1 MILEYCWECR
11 ILHFLMK
18 YPTHQHREDESHEAT
33 AENSEGHGVGH
44 EQREGGGQ
52 RTEQVRDAAED
63 KVSHVVVILLGPVL
77 VGDPTREQLAD
88 RLRDAWGEEEFTR
101 ASETWFCLL
110 VFFLLFCTALLWNA
124 SRFHLPLA
132 VRTWPHRAEMPGS
145 CRNAFLGC
153 CKIHAFFFFP
163 LPRCLLLPSACG
175 CTKVVCKNSIRG
187 CALSRKLWNAL
198 Q

>member
-1 MILEYCWECR
+1 MGLSSGSDWEGWRGEPSRAGLQQPRVIQLYEKGFWMILEYCWECR

-101 ASETWFCLL
+101 ASET
-110 VFFLLFCTALLWNA
+110 
-124 SRFHLPLA
+124 
-132 VRTWPHRAEMPGS
+132 
-145 CRNAFLGC
+145 
-153 CKIHAFFFFP
+153 
-163 LPRCLLLPSACG
+163 
-175 CTKVVCKNSIRG
+175 
-187 CALSRKLWNAL
+187 
-198 Q
+198 